1 MELQINNLNKKYSNG
16 VHALNDVSLTIKKGM
31 FGYGNNFPYSNSS
44 SIKQVNRSKTCKLD
58 LKTNNILIK
67 TNKTGNDEV

>member
-1 MELQINNLNKKYSNG
+1 
-16 VHALNDVSLTIKKGM
+16 M

-67 TNKTGNDEV
+67 TNKTGNDAVERNPRETEIKNDNKGRRFKM